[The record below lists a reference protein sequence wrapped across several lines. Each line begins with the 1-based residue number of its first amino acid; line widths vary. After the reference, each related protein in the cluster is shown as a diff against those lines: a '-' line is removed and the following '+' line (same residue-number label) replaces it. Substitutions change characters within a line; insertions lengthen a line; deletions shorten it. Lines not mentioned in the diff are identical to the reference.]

1 MLADFESELELLAF
15 PNGRYDEQV
24 DALLLFLDWYQEG
37 RYYLTPKSFSMPI
50 IFPAHG
56 TFPGICR
63 TGVRPVRLTPA

>member
-50 IFPAHG
+50 IFPPMALSREYAVLACARFG
-56 TFPGICR
+56 
-63 TGVRPVRLTPA
+63 